1 MSHGYNVEDV
11 EYFHCGCS
19 QKEIRYKKTSANAG
33 IALKVRIPLCN
44 VYLGG
49 TDAAPSGTG
58 GKASA
63 PKEKPEDN
71 GTNKK
76 LVKNNGRMTRS
87 KKVCARSKS
96 LE

>member
-1 MSHGYNVEDV
+1 MIACKKCDKWFHGECIGMSHGYNVEDV

-19 QKEIRYKKTSANAG
+19 QKEIRYKKTSANA
-33 IALKVRIPLCN
+33 
-44 VYLGG
+44 GG

-87 KKVCARSKS
+87 KKAAEV
-96 LE
+96 